1 MSTIRVEV
9 VGAEHF
15 QEAERML
22 ADVPG
27 GMDRALKSA
36 AMRATSFLRTQS
48 TKEIR
53 KRYDITRKDIRAER
67 NITTRFRYFNG
78 VEAIVTFKGKKIP
91 LFRYGGAA
99 PKEPTVN
106 AEKTVMAIVNGQL
119 RPVHPSVAASGHQ
132 LTSTGPTTF
141 SNAFVARMKSSGHV
155 GIFERTGGKTVTGD
169 AAIKEIMG
177 SSVPQMLGSEEV
189 QESLVEKTMGK
200 MEERLTHEVNRILN
214 GWGG

>member
-9 VGAEHF
+9 VGTEYF

-53 KRYDITRKDIRAER
+53 KRYDLTRKDIRAER

-78 VEAIVTFKGKKIP
+78 VEAVVTFKGNKIP

-119 RPVHPSVAASGHQ
+119 RAVHPGVAASGHQ
-132 LTSTGPTTF
+132 LTSTSPTKF

-155 GIFERTGGKTVTGD
+155 GIFERTGGKTATGD

-189 QESLVEKTMGK
+189 QESLVEKTMDK
-200 MEERLTHEVNRILN
+200 MEERLQHEVNRILN

>member
-1 MSTIRVEV
+1 MSAIRVEV
-9 VGAEHF
+9 VGQDAFRQAAE
-15 QEAERML
+15 QLAEI
-22 ADVPG
+22 PG
-27 GMDRALKSA
+27 GIDQALKSA
-36 AMRATSFLRTQS
+36 TKRAASYLRTQS

-53 KRYDITRKDIRAER
+53 QRYDITRKNIRAEQ
-67 NITTRFRYFNG
+67 NVKISYRYFNG
-78 VEAIVTFKGKKIP
+78 IEARITFRGNKIP

-99 PKEPTVN
+99 PKEPAVN

-119 RPVHPSVAASGHQ
+119 RPVHPGVAASGHQ
-132 LTSTGPTTF
+132 LTSTGPTKF
-141 SNAFVARMKSSGHV
+141 SNAFVARMQSGHT